1 MLFVLGGKYKE
12 AARLVLGVV
21 ILAIGILI
29 HHGII
34 LVIVGAVLIA
44 WGAAGLCAVLRN
56 RRRAQAAS
64 RNRDG
69 RKP

>member
-12 AARLVLGVV
+12 AARMVLGVV
-21 ILAIGILI
+21 ILAIGLLI

-44 WGAAGLCAVLRN
+44 WGGAGLCTVLRN
-56 RRRAQAAS
+56 RRRAHGS
-64 RNRDG
+64 PNRDD
-69 RKP
+69 R